1 MAAGVPVV
9 VARAAS
15 LPEVCGDAALYFDP
29 LSVEE
34 MANRMLEIVSCSG
47 LRNRMVSAG
56 IERSRQFSWESCG
69 ARTAEGLSV
78 CLDVE

>member
-29 LSVEE
+29 LNVDDIAAKLVEIASNAE
-34 MANRMLEIVSCSG
+34 MWRELRDRG
-47 LRNRMVSAG
+47 LA
-56 IERSRQFSWESCG
+56 RSKLFSWDTCS
-69 ARTAEGLSV
+69 RITADALRSV
-78 CLDVE
+78 LDR